1 MEKLLKA
8 LDELKEINERYIN
21 GDYYDSKEI
30 LAARGEREYRI
41 LLLNQSVYTHAI
53 RSLAGL

>member
-8 LDELKEINERYIN
+8 LLEKEHLDYQYLLGSVSTYRLKRHFHDIEY
-21 GDYYDSKEI
+21 
-30 LAARGEREYRI
+30 LA
-41 LLLNQSVYTHAI
+41 LLVNQHVYTHAI